1 VPTSLRSRTVLAS
14 AVLASVTLAGC
25 GSGPD
30 YKNADRPA
38 APVNVTASVTDKRI
52 SVSPTNLAAGPVVII
67 ISNQSSTKQTV
78 TWQTQELGGSQ
89 PGQKASSGPIGP
101 RDTATIQ
108 VDPPDGT
115 YSLSTRSS
123 GIKAAAVTV
132 KGKRKSA
139 QDQLLQP

>member
-1 VPTSLRSRTVLAS
+1 
-14 AVLASVTLAGC
+14 
-25 GSGPD
+25 
-30 YKNADRPA
+30 
-38 APVNVTASVTDKRI
+38 
-52 SVSPTNLAAGPVVII
+52 
-67 ISNQSSTKQTV
+67 V